1 MRIKWIRID
10 EFRYVNE
17 DQLRDIQFVKKGS
30 DEFFYRLFYSNGQSL
45 DIKGFV
51 KDTYGY
57 KAKEFEW
64 IGHSVEEKVKNG

>member
-1 MRIKWIRID
+1 MS
-10 EFRYVNE
+10 
-17 DQLRDIQFVKKGS
+17 KKVEYYLTLTMVVDGI
-30 DEFFYRLFYSNGQSL
+30 EKTYIHPFGKYPEGEYLE